1 MNVTEELVRC
11 RQYIDDALDYSGG
24 THTFDDIVLGV
35 LSYRYQFWPLD
46 DSCCITEIIEYPRKK
61 VFHVFLAGGRLEQI
75 TALNEPFAKFA
86 KANGCSSLTIAGRK
100 GWEKVLNK
108 LGWEFEFTT
117 LKREI

>member
-1 MNVTEELVRC
+1 
-11 RQYIDDALDYSGG
+11 
-24 THTFDDIVLGV
+24 
-35 LSYRYQFWPLD
+35 
-46 DSCCITEIIEYPRKK
+46 

-75 TALNEPFAKFA
+75 TALNEPFAEFA

-108 LGWEFEFTT
+108 LGWKFEFTT